1 VKLPAVFVSHGAPTL
16 AIESHEPTHAFL
28 KELGKTM
35 APRAIVCIS
44 AHWEAREPTISAGQA
59 PATIHDFYGFPE
71 ALYRIRY
78 GAPGDPALAA
88 RVRDLL
94 AGAGIAAE
102 LDDHRGLDHGA
113 WVPLSLAWP
122 RADVPVLQLSV
133 QSALGAAHHA
143 ALGRALAPLRDEGIL
158 ILGSGGATHDLRR
171 ASLGGD
177 TDPPVPPD
185 VRAFEEWLVDGVEAG
200 ATADLVA
207 WTERAPYAR
216 QNHPTPE
223 HFLPLFVPLGAASDG
238 TKGRV
243 LHRTFAYGAL
253 SMAAFAW
260 D

>member
-1 VKLPAVFVSHGAPTL
+1 V
-16 AIESHEPTHAFL
+16 IESSEPTYAFL
-28 KELGKTM
+28 KKLAGVVGAK
-35 APRAIVCIS
+35 PRAIVCIS
-44 AHWEAREPTISAGQA
+44 AHWEARQPVLTAAPA

-88 RVRDLL
+88 RIRDLL
-94 AGAGIAAE
+94 AGAGIAAA
-102 LDDHRGLDHGA
+102 LDDHRGFDHGA

-122 RADVPVLQLSV
+122 DADVPVIQLSV
-133 QSALGAAHHA
+133 QSAAGAAHHL
-143 ALGRALAPLRDEGIL
+143 ALGRALAPLRDEGVL

-171 ASLGGD
+171 ASLGGRP
-177 TDPPVPPD
+177 DPPVPAD
-185 VRAFEEWLVDGVEAG
+185 VRAFEEWLVSHVEAG
-200 ATADLVA
+200 ATGDLVD
-207 WTERAPYAR
+207 WLERAPHALA
-216 QNHPTPE
+216 NHPTPE
-223 HFLPLFVPLGAASDG
+223 HFLPLFVPLGAAADG

>member
-1 VKLPAVFVSHGAPTL
+1 MPAVFVSHGAPTL
-16 AIESHEPTHAFL
+16 AIEPAEPTHRFL
-28 KELGKTM
+28 RDLGTTIG
-35 APRAIVCIS
+35 ARPRAIVCVS
-44 AHWEAREPTISAGQA
+44 AHWEARQPSLTGGAA
-59 PATIHDFYGFPE
+59 PSTIHDFYGFPE

-94 AGAGIAAE
+94 GEAV
-102 LDDHRGLDHGA
+102 LDDHRGFDHGA
-113 WVPLSLAWP
+113 WVPLSLAYP
-122 RADVPVLQLSV
+122 EADVPVLQLSV
-133 QSALGAAHHA
+133 QSALDAAHHA
-143 ALGRALAPLRDEGIL
+143 ALGRALAPLRDEGVL

-171 ASLGGD
+171 AMLGGRSD
-177 TDPPVPPD
+177 LPVPAD
-185 VRAFEEWLVDGVEAG
+185 VRAFEEWLVTSIEAG

-207 WTERAPYAR
+207 WSERAPHAAA
-216 QNHPTPE
+216 NHPTPE
-223 HFLPLFVPLGAASDG
+223 HFLPLFVPLGAAAPG